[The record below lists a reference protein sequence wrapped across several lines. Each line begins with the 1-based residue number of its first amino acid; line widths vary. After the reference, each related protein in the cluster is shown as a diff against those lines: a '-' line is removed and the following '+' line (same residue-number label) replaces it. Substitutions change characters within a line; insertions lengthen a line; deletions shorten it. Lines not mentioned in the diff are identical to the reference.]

1 MITTDRV
8 KIAAAEYLG
17 EKWGTPVTVSNVEK
31 IFGGASRETYKLTLE
46 VGGETRG
53 VILRRDP
60 PSSLIDTERHL
71 EYGAYDR
78 IYPTDIPVPEPL
90 FLENNT
96 DFLEQPFSIM
106 AAVEN
111 PMSDV
116 ALLSEEQKKIVG
128 EQKYN
133 LLGRLAAK
141 DPFALKFDEIMTVP
155 DAVSTA
161 AVQLTYWQGVIN
173 DDEIH
178 PQPIAQ
184 AAIRWLAANLPP
196 PAQKISIVH
205 GDYRTGNFL
214 FNEHAEITAIL
225 DWEMCHLGDPLEDLA
240 WSLDPLWSGEDLE
253 LAGKLIPHGQAIQTW
268 CEASGLSCNEEA
280 LKWWR
285 IFASVKAVA
294 IWISSSE
301 NFEKGEGKDSIL
313 AMAGWVMTDRQNR
326 ILLNY
331 FSPEV
336 MS

>member
-1 MITTDRV
+1 LITTDRV

-268 CEASGLSCNEEA
+268 CEASGLSCNDEA

>member
-17 EKWGTPVTVSNVEK
+17 EKWGTPVTVCNVAK

-46 VGGETRG
+46 VVGETRG

-280 LKWWR
+280 FKWWR

-331 FSPEV
+331 FAPEV
-336 MS
+336 IS

>member
-17 EKWGTPVTVSNVEK
+17 EKWGTPVKVCNVEK

-96 DFLEQPFSIM
+96 DLLEQPFSIM

-155 DAVSTA
+155 DAASSGGG
-161 AVQLTYWQGVIN
+161 AVDI
-173 DDEIH
+173 
-178 PQPIAQ
+178 
-184 AAIRWLAANLPP
+184 
-196 PAQKISIVH
+196 
-205 GDYRTGNFL
+205 
-214 FNEHAEITAIL
+214 
-225 DWEMCHLGDPLEDLA
+225 
-240 WSLDPLWSGEDLE
+240 
-253 LAGKLIPHGQAIQTW
+253 LAGG
-268 CEASGLSCNEEA
+268 
-280 LKWWR
+280 
-285 IFASVKAVA
+285 
-294 IWISSSE
+294 
-301 NFEKGEGKDSIL
+301 D
-313 AMAGWVMTDRQNR
+313 
-326 ILLNY
+326 
-331 FSPEV
+331 
-336 MS
+336 

>member
-1 MITTDRV
+1 LITTDRV

-17 EKWGTPVTVSNVEK
+17 EKWGTPVTVCNVEK

-46 VGGETRG
+46 VVGETRG

-280 LKWWR
+280 FKWWR

-331 FSPEV
+331 FAPEV
-336 MS
+336 IS